1 MTASDTQN
9 AYGASAGTTTQD
21 GRTVSIV
28 GIVLGAISVL
38 VLPLPLGIAGL
49 VCGIVGVT
57 KGNRLGYWAIGVS
70 IICAAAGMAIG
81 IAFLSG
87 HHH

>member
-1 MTASDTQN
+1 MTSTDTQTG
-9 AYGASAGTTTQD
+9 YGPSAGSTHQE

-28 GIVLGAISVL
+28 GIVLGALALLI
-38 VLPLPLGIAGL
+38 LPLPLGIAGL

-70 IICAAAGMAIG
+70 IVCAAAGMAIG
-81 IAFLSG
+81 FAILSG
-87 HHH
+87 HH

>member
-1 MTASDTQN
+1 MTTTNSQN
-9 AYGASAGTTTQD
+9 AYGASAGTGERP

-28 GIVLGAISVL
+28 GIVLGALSLLI
-38 VLPLPLGIAGL
+38 LPLPLGIAGL

-81 IAFLSG
+81 IAILSG
-87 HHH
+87 HH